1 MRKAGAHSKARTR
14 SKSDLELRIGISGWN
29 YKPWSGVFYP
39 RDLPHRREL
48 EFASRQFN
56 SIEIN
61 GSFYS
66 LQRPSSYRRWYEET
80 PPDFVFSVKGG
91 RFITHMKRLR
101 DVKVPLA
108 NFFASGILCL
118 REKLGPILWQFPPM
132 FRWNEEKFRNFF
144 ELLPRNTSAA
154 AELAKKHNDKLKRRA
169 WTKTDKSR
177 PIRYAIEIRHDSFM
191 APEFF
196 LLLRKHR
203 MAFVFSDAAAKW
215 PYAEDLTTD
224 FVYCRLHGAE
234 ELYASGY
241 DDRAIEKW
249 ARRIEK
255 WRHGKQPRDARL
267 VMSHANMPAGA
278 RDIYV
283 YFDNDAKVHAP
294 FDALRLVRRLSGQ
307 SCAA

>member
-1 MRKAGAHSKARTR
+1 MRKAGAHSKARSR
-14 SKSDLELRIGISGWN
+14 AKSRLEIRIGISGWN
-29 YKPWSGVFYP
+29 YKPWRGVFYP
-39 RDLPHRREL
+39 PDLPHRREL

-66 LQRPSSYRRWYEET
+66 LQRPSSYRRWYDET
-80 PPDFVFSVKGG
+80 PPHFVFSVKGG

-101 DVKVPLA
+101 DVEVPLA

-144 ELLPRNTSAA
+144 KLLPRNTREAA
-154 AELAKKHNDKLKRRA
+154 HLAKKHNDKLKGRA
-169 WTKTDKSR
+169 STKTDKSR

-196 LLLRKHR
+196 FLLRKHR

-249 ARRIEK
+249 ARKIEK
-255 WRHGKQPRDARL
+255 WRDGKQPRDARL
-267 VMSHANMPAGA
+267 AMSRADMPEGS

-294 FDALRLVRRLSGQ
+294 FDALRLVRRLSGRRG
-307 SCAA
+307 AA